1 MDHNKVQSSQYV
13 KKIIDL
19 ISLKKKIKSFGW
31 HVERCDGH
39 NFKKIDK
46 IFAKFLIADT
56 IKGKGVNFMEHTNVM
71 KSNKYYNWHAGAP
84 SEQNFFKAQSILLKK
99 IEFFQKKIKF
109 NNLKISEVSMLDIK
123 NNIEIH

>member
-1 MDHNKVQSSQYV
+1 
-13 KKIIDL
+13 
-19 ISLKKKIKSFGW
+19 
-31 HVERCDGH
+31 
-39 NFKKIDK
+39 
-46 IFAKFLIADT
+46 
-56 IKGKGVNFMEHTNVM
+56 MEHTNVM

-109 NNLKISEVSMLDIK
+109 NNLKISEVSKLDIK

>member
-1 MDHNKVQSSQYV
+1 MD
-13 KKIIDL
+13 IILRKL
-19 ISLKKKIKSFGW
+19 I
-31 HVERCDGH
+31 
-39 NFKKIDK
+39 
-46 IFAKFLIADT
+46 KFLQSFQKLEQTKVFNADT